1 MKIAPVFRR
10 NELAV
15 RIYKERRSIFR
26 NVFAKLRQSY

>member
-1 MKIAPVFRR
+1 MKTAPVFR

-26 NVFAKLRQSY
+26 NVFAKLRRSY